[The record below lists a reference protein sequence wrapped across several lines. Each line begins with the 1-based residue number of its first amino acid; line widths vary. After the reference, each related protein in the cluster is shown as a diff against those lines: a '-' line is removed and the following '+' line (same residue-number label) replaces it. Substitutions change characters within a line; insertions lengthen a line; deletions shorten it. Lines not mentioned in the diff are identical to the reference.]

1 MNLEQLNAMSDL
13 ELDEAVALAQNGW
26 KDKATEVDDGVL
38 IKEYD
43 VWMFPATLDADGY
56 IEILDTYHPT
66 ANTTEGKAQAWDLM
80 VKYELDVSHM
90 RSGNWAVH
98 CHGQAL
104 VYGEKPNQLI
114 AIASI
119 LSAQENR

>member
-1 MNLEQLNAMSDL
+1 MNLEQLNAMTD
-13 ELDEAVALAQNGW
+13 EQLDEAVALAQGW
-26 KDKATEVDDGVL
+26 FETDCFWVNPNKPESSWMYEVGD
-38 IKEYD
+38 
-43 VWMFPATLDADGY
+43 
-56 IEILDTYHPT
+56 YHAT
-66 ANTTEGKAQAWDLM
+66 ANTTEGKAQAFDLM

-114 AIASI
+114 VIASI
-119 LSAQENR
+119 LSAQEK